1 MKTKYCLFVLILM
14 ALNMPLVAYSQCADI
29 FKQGVSLM
37 QAKKYKSAISYFQKA
52 KKCDESLAKQCD
64 EKIRECRKHLPKPDD
79 NSNSS
84 LENTKLITITPENLN
99 FGAEETGAKSVKVTS
114 GADWSCTSDADWCT
128 VIKKNANSLSI
139 NCKINQTASERTATI
154 RVDNGKETKNINVI
168 QKGMEAVL
176 KFVPNQSFEFGK
188 EGAEYREILLNS
200 TMKYQIDNK
209 PEWVTIFREDTDMIA
224 IKVEPMK
231 RGDYREGI
239 FSIVSLDGTQKDYV
253 VIKQYKKLQKPAAK
267 GDESEAK
274 KKTGKRKTA
283 FGGQ

>member
-1 MKTKYCLFVLILM
+1 MKTKYCLFILILM

-52 KKCDESLAKQCD
+52 KKCDESLSKQCD

-79 NSNSS
+79 NSNSG
-84 LENTKLITITPENLN
+84 LGNTKLITVTPENLN

-128 VIKKNANSLSI
+128 VVKKNDNSLSV
-139 NCKINQTASERTATI
+139 NCKINRTAAERTATI
-154 RVDNGKETKNINVI
+154 RVSNGKETKNVSVI
-168 QKGMEAVL
+168 QEGMEAIL
-176 KFVPNQSFEFGK
+176 KFAPNQSFEFGK
-188 EGAEYREILLNS
+188 EGVEYREILLNN
-200 TMKYQIDNK
+200 TIKYQVNNQ
-209 PEWVTIFREDTDMIA
+209 PEWVTIFREDVDMIA

-267 GDESEAK
+267 EDENEAK
-274 KKTGKRKTA
+274 KKKGKRKT
-283 FGGQ
+283 FLDK